1 MRFLVRWAINA
12 IALYAAIYIV
22 NHTIGGITLQNP
34 SWTAFIWM
42 ALIFGLVN
50 ALLRPLISIL
60 TCPLIILTLG
70 LFTLLINTFL
80 FYLVGYIGAFFK
92 VGYTID
98 NFWSAFVGA
107 IVVTVVSILLS
118 MILRDDSAERR
129 RYERRQEQNR

>member
-1 MRFLVRWAINA
+1 MRFIVRWAINA

-22 NHTIGGITLQNP
+22 DNTIGGISLQNP
-34 SWTAFIWM
+34 NWTSFIWM

-80 FYLVGYIGAFFK
+80 FYLVGYIGSFFN
-92 VGYTID
+92 VGYTIH
-98 NFWSAFVGA
+98 NFWSAFLGA
-107 IVVTVVSILLS
+107 IVVTVVSIILS
-118 MILRDDSAERR
+118 MILKDDSAERR
-129 RYERRQEQNR
+129 RYERRREQFK

>member
-12 IALYAAIYIV
+12 IALYAAIYLV
-22 NHTIGGITLQNP
+22 NNTIGGIDLQNP
-34 SWTAFIWM
+34 NWTAFIWM

-80 FYLVGYIGAFFK
+80 FYVVGYIGTFFN

-98 NFWSAFVGA
+98 NFWSAFLGA
-107 IVVTVVSILLS
+107 IIVTVVSIILS
-118 MILRDDSAERR
+118 AVLKDDAGERQ
-129 RYERRQEQNR
+129 RYERRRDQ